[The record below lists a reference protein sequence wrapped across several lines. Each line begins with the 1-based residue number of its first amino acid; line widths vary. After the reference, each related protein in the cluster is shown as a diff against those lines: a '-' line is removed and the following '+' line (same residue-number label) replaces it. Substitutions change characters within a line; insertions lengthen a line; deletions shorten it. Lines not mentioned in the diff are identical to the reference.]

1 MAERLT
7 TSEGKGAPADAPPQT
22 GEPGGTGAKLFDLRG
37 RFVAVVFVAI
47 VPAWVLMLVFAYDPP
62 WVRFVIGLLALGA
75 AWLGGERFVLR
86 QLRVLLKATSRVAAG
101 DFSGRTGLGNEAGE
115 LGELARTIDS
125 MAQALAQRIREQ
137 ERAEKILLNRSFQ
150 QSVVSA
156 LGQFAL
162 VSNDPGA
169 LLNQAVLLVT
179 QTLEVEYG
187 SVLELEAEGRSMR
200 LLAGVGWKEGLV
212 GNLVLPADTTTQP
225 GFTLA
230 AGEPIVV
237 EHLPSETRF
246 KGSPWLTEHGVLSG
260 VTVAVSGHGRTF
272 GILGAH
278 TAHRRQFS
286 EEEVHFLLALA
297 TVLAMAVERN
307 QAQAQLQKLAAFVQL
322 NPNPAMEL
330 AADGAITYSN
340 DAALKLAFSA
350 GHNHPS
356 GILPANIG
364 SVARECLTRRSD
376 LTRFETVVAGRTLS
390 WSFHPVVES
399 QAVHCYVEDITEHL
413 SLEAQLRHSQ
423 KMESVGQLAA
433 GVAHDFNNMLTVIQ
447 GHSGLLLAKH
457 DIPPPLLESAQ
468 AIYFAAERAASLTRQ
483 LLMFSRRN
491 VMQPKMLDLGEV
503 VSNLSK
509 MLERLLGETI
519 SLQVDSPAEVPVI
532 QGDDGMVEQVIM
544 NLAVNARDAMPKG
557 GMLLIQ
563 TDAVHL
569 DEDYAQA
576 HAEARPGK
584 FVCLRVTDTGYGMD
598 SLTLARIFEPFFTTK
613 EVGKGTG
620 LGLATVYGIVKQ
632 HEGWIEVA
640 STLGSGTT
648 FTIFFP
654 CCDDTHFSKST
665 AIEPPTELRGGSETI
680 LMVEDEPVLREL
692 ARVILEDCGY
702 KILEAASG
710 REAIEVW
717 DRHAAP
723 IDLLLTDMVMP
734 EGVSGMDL
742 AHKLHATN
750 PGLKIVFASGYS
762 MDDLDDSFLRQGHAV
777 FLQKPYT
784 HLTLAKAVR
793 DALDTPPAEAGGKEE
808 RQHPG

>member
-1 MAERLT
+1 MT
-7 TSEGKGAPADAPPQT
+7 FDGKGTPGSAPPPIRRT
-22 GEPGGTGAKLFDLRG
+22 SKSRARAFGLRLRLVG
-37 RFVAVVFVAI
+37 VVFLAI
-47 VPAWVLMLVFAYDPP
+47 VPCWVLMCFFAYDPP
-62 WVRFVIGLLALGA
+62 WIRFVIGLLALGA
-75 AWLGGERFVLR
+75 AWFGGELFIVR
-86 QLRVLLKATSRVAAG
+86 QLRMLSQAAERLASG
-101 DFSGRTGLGNEAGE
+101 DFKSRTGLGNDRGE
-115 LGELARTIDS
+115 FGDLARTIDT
-125 MAQALAQRIREQ
+125 MAQTIEQRIRDQ
-137 ERAEKILLNRSFQ
+137 ERTERTLLNRSFQ

-162 VSNDPGA
+162 VSNDPAA
-169 LLNQAVLLVT
+169 LLNQAVMLVT
-179 QTLEVEYG
+179 QTIEVEYG
-187 SVLELEAEGRSMR
+187 SVLELESEGHNMR

-212 GNLVLPADTTTQP
+212 GNLVLSADATTQA
-225 GFTLA
+225 GFTLT

-237 EHLPSETRF
+237 EDLPTEGRF
-246 KGSPWLTEHGVLSG
+246 KASSWLTEHGVVSG
-260 VTVAVSGHGRTF
+260 VTVAISGHGRTF

-278 TAHRRQFS
+278 TASRRHFS
-286 EEEVHFLLALA
+286 EDEVHFLLALA

-330 AADGAITYSN
+330 SADGAITYSN
-340 DAALKLAFSA
+340 DAALKLAFAA

-356 GILPANIG
+356 GILPTNIN
-364 SVARECLTRRSD
+364 SVAHRCLTSRSD
-376 LTRFETVVAGRTLS
+376 LTRLETVVSGRALA
-390 WSFHPVVES
+390 WSFHPVTES
-399 QAVHCYVEDITEHL
+399 QRVHCYVEDITERL

-447 GHSGLLLAKH
+447 GHSGLLLAKP
-457 DIPPPLLESAQ
+457 DLPSALLDSAQ
-468 AIYFAAERAASLTRQ
+468 AIYFASERAASLTRQ

-491 VMQPKMLDLGEV
+491 VMQPKLLDLGEI

-519 SLQVDSPAEVPVI
+519 SLQVDSPVEVPMI
-532 QGDDGMVEQVIM
+532 LGDDGMIEQVIM

-563 TDAVHL
+563 TDVVDL
-569 DEDYAQA
+569 DAGYAQS
-576 HAEARPGK
+576 HTEARTGR

-598 SLTLARIFEPFFTTK
+598 SITLARIFEPFFTTK

-640 STLGSGTT
+640 SSVGQGAT
-648 FTIFFP
+648 FTTFFP
-654 CCDDTHFSKST
+654 CCHDSR
-665 AIEPPTELRGGSETI
+665 EPKVEPVAPAPELRGGNETI

-717 DRHAAP
+717 NRQSGT

-742 AHKLHATN
+742 AHKLHAHN

-793 DALDTPPAEAGGKEE
+793 DALDTP
-808 RQHPG
+808 QT